1 MSGTRQCL
9 LQDNWSPN
17 EDGLEVIWPQQR
29 VAKRRAETS
38 VASPSAGR
46 RRTGVPHQTSDLR
59 WKYRFSV
66 SSSGRRSQQS
76 RHRSKPV
83 RRLECVATHGQQRGP
98 GSLGAGP
105 SGVTGPWQAHHPRSP
120 LAVLPNPSLKRS
132 ANGRPPG
139 PGLRYSVHCLS
150 PGLRCLTPRTA
161 QLER

>member
-1 MSGTRQCL
+1 MARRSFVFLLRGLLRLFRLCAWQPFAVARLLPIRPRSATRC
-9 LQDNWSPN
+9 P
-17 EDGLEVIWPQQR
+17 E
-29 VAKRRAETS
+29 
-38 VASPSAGR
+38 AGR

-83 RRLECVATHGQQRGP
+83 RRLECVASHGQQRGA

-139 PGLRYSVHCLS
+139 PGWWYAVHFHQPGPGVLPSS
-150 PGLRCLTPRTA
+150 PA
-161 QLER
+161 